1 MGPQFFETALGRKF
15 FQSDVPKMV
24 RLMERIAEAL
34 ESLVGDFEE
43 EDEIPT
49 K

>member
-24 RLMERIAEAL
+24 RLMERIAIAMEL
-34 ESLVGDFEE
+34 LVGDLEE
-43 EDEIPT
+43 EDET
-49 K
+49 